1 MTTKA
6 EITKLAK
13 AIHASHLA
21 AAEGPAVMPQTPR
34 AIPWPYVEA
43 YWKSAIESDRQAY
56 LQEAT
61 QVLRTITR
69 ARQQEQRLTAARRR
83 PAKRARAT
91 SRA

>member
-21 AAEGPAVMPQTPR
+21 AAEGSTVMPRTPR

-43 YWKSAIESDRQAY
+43 YWRSAMESDRQAY
-56 LQEAT
+56 MLEAT

-69 ARQQEQRLTAARRR
+69 APQQQRRPTDDRRR